1 MSTSVVL
8 VPGAPVVVPELSGA
22 AANES
27 SRQMIRATD
36 MLRTAA
42 AGAQQVVVWGTA
54 PSSRSF
60 GDVRSSLRRWGAAV
74 PVGHKCSDTTEG
86 DGLPD
91 SALLGWWFLD
101 RAGVDLP
108 RSFVGVHNPSAVVP
122 APEAGALVVVVADG
136 PASLDARA
144 PIPEDPRGVE
154 LNSRITSWLGVG
166 GDLPDPGE
174 QVAEQVG
181 WWGRATWLALADLV
195 GGRAAVDEESWA
207 PFGVGYH
214 CARWT
219 VQSPTDHGD
228 VS

>member
-22 AANES
+22 ASDES
-27 SRQMIRATD
+27 STQVIRATD
-36 MLRTAA
+36 MIRAA
-42 AGAQQVVVWGTA
+42 AVDARQVVVWGKA
-54 PSSRSF
+54 PSSRIF
-60 GDVRSSLRRWGAAV
+60 GDVHSSLRRWGSAV
-74 PVGHKCSDTTEG
+74 HVGHKSSDISEG
-86 DGLPD
+86 EDLPD

-101 RAGVDLP
+101 RAGVHLP
-108 RSFVGVHNPSAVVP
+108 RSFVGVHSPSAVVP
-122 APEAGALVVVVADG
+122 VPEPGALVVVVADG

-144 PIPEDPRGVE
+144 PIPEDQRGVE
-154 LNSRITSWLGVG
+154 LDSRITSWLGVG
-166 GDLPDPGE
+166 GNLPDPGE

-195 GGRAAVDEESWA
+195 GGRAAVDEVSWA

-219 VQSPTDHGD
+219 VQSPTAHGD